1 VTGDRAVGVTAGVS
15 EVVIATKLFR
25 PDPRHQ
31 TVRRERL
38 HDLLR
43 QGTVL
48 PLTLIVAPAGWG
60 KSTLVAEWLARDGIA
75 AGWVSLDGGDDDP
88 KRFWR
93 YLLLAAGQS
102 RRNVGATALR
112 RLEAAGSDVLR
123 DVLPE
128 FINEAASSDSS
139 LVLVLDDY
147 HLVSNR
153 QVHESMTALLDRCP
167 PQLHLVIVTRADPPL
182 PVSRLRVRGQL
193 AEIRAEQ
200 LRFSPGEAKE
210 FFDGRLDTA
219 LPERDVHRLVAR
231 TEGWAAGLQ
240 LAALRLRDRADPSD
254 FIERFTGADWHIVSY
269 LCEEVL
275 DSQAPRVREFLLVT
289 SVLNRMCAPLC
300 DALTRRADGEELIRE
315 IHRANLFLTSLD
327 DQRLWFRYH
336 HLFGDLL
343 RHELR
348 LHDPGQPAELH
359 KRAAEWYAANGDA
372 AEAIGHAIA
381 SGDFSL
387 SGRLIAG
394 HWRQPFNAGQPVTVR
409 MWLDA
414 LPPEVV
420 AADASLSAA
429 RVWTALDMGRLEEAG
444 AALDAAEASGQ
455 SDAHLAVLRAL
466 LEYKSG
472 DVGGAGR
479 RLAEIPPGAPGADDP
494 FVATVH
500 SLVQG
505 ISWMWLGDFGR
516 ARELLTEASRRAEA
530 DSNRLAYI
538 YAQGYRAL
546 AAADRGDLALADTL
560 VADAESMIE
569 RTLSDLHFVAMFPRL
584 AAARLAAR
592 RGEWAAAV
600 RAALAAVEL
609 GRRGAGRVEL
619 AAALLTAAA
628 ATRTCPPPDRNAG
641 GLPAE
646 PGTDGDPHAFL
657 AEARGI
663 LRHCPDPGPVA
674 SGWLADGQ
682 RAESVQGR
690 QDGLI
695 EPLTDRELTIL
706 RLLPAPTPQRELAS
720 ALFVT
725 PNTLRTHLRA
735 IYRKLGAESRDDA
748 VIRAR
753 ERGLI

>member
-1 VTGDRAVGVTAGVS
+1 M
-15 EVVIATKLFR
+15 
-25 PDPRHQ
+25 
-31 TVRRERL
+31 
-38 HDLLR
+38 
-43 QGTVL
+43 L

-60 KSTLVAEWLARDGIA
+60 KSTLVADWLARDRVT
-75 AGWVSLDGGDDDP
+75 AGWVSLDSGDDDP

-93 YLLLAAGQS
+93 YLLLAAGQAAS
-102 RRNVGATALR
+102 AAGPAGLR
-112 RLEAAGSDVLR
+112 RLDMAGSDVLR

-128 FINEAASSDSS
+128 FINEVTASDDP

-147 HLVSNR
+147 HLVSSR
-153 QVHESMTALLDRCP
+153 QVHESVATLLDRCP
-167 PQLHLVIVTRADPPL
+167 PQLHLIVVTRADPSL

-193 AEIRAEQ
+193 GEVRAEQ
-200 LRFSPGEAKE
+200 LRFSLGEARE
-210 FFDGRLDTA
+210 FFDGRLDAA
-219 LPERDVHRLVAR
+219 LPDQDVYRLLTR
-231 TEGWAAGLQ
+231 TEGWPAGLQ
-240 LAALRLRDRADPSD
+240 LAALRLRDRADPSG
-254 FIERFTGADWHIVSY
+254 FIERFTGADWHVVSY

-275 DSQAPRVREFLLVT
+275 DVQTPRIREFLLVT

-300 DALTRRADGEELIRE
+300 DALTRRADGEELISD
-315 IHRANLFLTSLD
+315 IHRANLFLMPLD
-327 DQRLWFRYH
+327 DERRWFRYH

-343 RHELR
+343 QHELR
-348 LHDPGQPAELH
+348 LHDPGQPTVLH
-359 KRAAEWYAANGDA
+359 KRAAEWYEANGDP
-372 AEAIGHAIA
+372 AEAIAHAIA

-387 SGRLIAG
+387 SQRLIAG

-444 AALDAAEASGQ
+444 AALDAAEVSGQ
-455 SDAHLAVLRAL
+455 RDAHLAVLRAL
-466 LEYKSG
+466 LMYKSG
-472 DVGGAGR
+472 DIGGAAR
-479 RLAEIPPGAPGADDP
+479 RLGDIPLGAPGTDDP

-500 SLVQG
+500 RLVQG
-505 ISWMWLGDFGR
+505 ISWLWLGDFGR
-516 ARELLTEASRRAEA
+516 ARELLSEAARRAES
-530 DSNRLAYI
+530 DGNRLAYI
-538 YAQGYRAL
+538 YAHGCRAL
-546 AAADRGDLALADTL
+546 MAVDRGDLALADTL
-560 VADAESMIE
+560 VRDAESVIE

-592 RGEWAAAV
+592 RGEWATAVGAATAAV
-600 RAALAAVEL
+600 DL

-628 ATRTCPPPDRNAG
+628 AGRTCPPQAPARDG
-641 GLPAE
+641 EPLSAE
-646 PGTDGDPHAFL
+646 PSPVGEPRALL

-663 LRHCPDPGPVA
+663 LRHCADPGPVVA
-674 SGWLADGQ
+674 GWLADEQ
-682 RAESVQGR
+682 RAESVQAR

-753 ERGLI
+753 EQGLL

>member
-1 VTGDRAVGVTAGVS
+1 VAAGVS
-15 EVVIATKLFR
+15 EAVIATKLFR

-43 QGTVL
+43 HGNML

-60 KSTLVAEWLARDGIA
+60 KSTLVADWLARDQVA
-75 AGWVSLDGGDDDP
+75 AGWVSLDSGDDDP

-93 YLLLAAGQS
+93 YLLLAAGHAAS
-102 RRNVGATALR
+102 AAGAAGLR
-112 RLEAAGSDVLR
+112 RLDMAGSDVLR

-128 FINEAASSDSS
+128 FINEVAAAGSP

-147 HLVSNR
+147 HLVSSR
-153 QVHESMTALLDRCP
+153 QVHESVSTLLDRCP
-167 PQLHLVIVTRADPPL
+167 PQLHLIIVTRADPPL

-193 AEIRAEQ
+193 AEVRAEQ
-200 LRFSPGEAKE
+200 LRFSMDEARE
-210 FFDGRLDTA
+210 FFDGRLDAA
-219 LPERDVHRLVAR
+219 LPERDVHRLLTR

-240 LAALRLRDRADPSD
+240 LAALRLRDRTDPSG

-275 DSQAPRVREFLLVT
+275 DIQAPRIREFLLVT

-300 DALTRRADGEELIRE
+300 DALTQRADGEELISD
-315 IHRANLFLTSLD
+315 IHRANLFLMPLD
-327 DQRLWFRYH
+327 DERRWFRYH

-343 RHELR
+343 QHELR
-348 LHDPGQPAELH
+348 LHDPGQPDVLH
-359 KRAAEWYAANGDA
+359 KRAAEWYAANGDV

-381 SGDFSL
+381 SSDFSL
-387 SGRLIAG
+387 SRRLIAG

-429 RVWTALDMGRLEEAG
+429 RAWTALDLGRLEEAS
-444 AALDAAEASGQ
+444 AALDAAEVSGRP
-455 SDAHLAVLRAL
+455 DAQLAVLRAL
-466 LEYKSG
+466 LMYKSG

-479 RLAEIPPGAPGADDP
+479 RLADIPPGAPGTDDP
-494 FVATVH
+494 FVATAH
-500 SLVQG
+500 RLVQG
-505 ISWMWLGDFGR
+505 FSWMWLGDFGQ
-516 ARELLTEASRRAEA
+516 ARELLAEAGRRAEA
-530 DSNRLAYI
+530 DGNRLAYI
-538 YAQGYRAL
+538 YAQGCRAL
-546 AAADRGDLALADTL
+546 MAVDRGDLALADSL
-560 VADAESMIE
+560 VLGAETVIE

-592 RGEWAAAV
+592 RGEWSSAVQAAA
-600 RAALAAVEL
+600 AAVEL

-628 ATRTCPPPDRNAG
+628 ASRTCPPPVPSRGRD
-641 GLPAE
+641 GLSVGNGPA
-646 PGTDGDPHAFL
+646 GDPRAFL

-663 LRHCPDPGPVA
+663 LRHCPDPGPVVA
-674 SGWLADGQ
+674 GWLADEQ
-682 RAESVQGR
+682 RAESVQAR

-753 ERGLI
+753 DRGLI

>member
-1 VTGDRAVGVTAGVS
+1 MAAGVS
-15 EVVIATKLFR
+15 EAVIATKLFK

-31 TVRRERL
+31 TVQRERL
-38 HDLLR
+38 NDLLR
-43 QGTVL
+43 QGNML

-60 KSTLVAEWLARDGIA
+60 KSTLVADWLARDRVA
-75 AGWVSLDGGDDDP
+75 AGWVSLDSGDDDP

-93 YLLLAAGQS
+93 YLLLAAGQAAS
-102 RRNVGATALR
+102 AAGPAGLR
-112 RLEAAGSDVLR
+112 RLDMAGSDVLR

-128 FINEAASSDSS
+128 FINEVAASDDP

-147 HLVSNR
+147 HVVSTR
-153 QVHESMTALLDRCP
+153 QVHESVVTLLDRCP
-167 PQLHLVIVTRADPPL
+167 PQLHLIIVTRADPPL
-182 PVSRLRVRGQL
+182 PVSRLRVRGQV
-193 AEIRAEQ
+193 AEVRAEQ
-200 LRFSPGEAKE
+200 LRFSLGEARE
-210 FFDGRLDTA
+210 FFDGRLDAA
-219 LPERDVHRLVAR
+219 LPDRDVHRLLTR
-231 TEGWAAGLQ
+231 TEGWPAGLQ
-240 LAALRLRDRADPSD
+240 LAALRLRDRADPSG

-275 DSQAPRVREFLLVT
+275 DVQTPRIREFLLVT

-300 DALTRRADGEELIRE
+300 DALTRRADGEELISD
-315 IHRANLFLTSLD
+315 IHRANLFLMPLD
-327 DQRLWFRYH
+327 DERRWFRYH

-343 RHELR
+343 QHELR
-348 LHDPGQPAELH
+348 LHDPGQPTVLH
-359 KRAAEWYAANGDA
+359 KRAAEWYAANGDP
-372 AEAIGHAIA
+372 AEAIAHAIA

-387 SGRLIAG
+387 SRRLIAG

-444 AALDAAEASGQ
+444 AALDAAEESGQ
-455 SDAHLAVLRAL
+455 RDAHLAVLRAL
-466 LEYKSG
+466 LMYKSG

-479 RLAEIPPGAPGADDP
+479 RLGDIPLGAPGTDDP

-500 SLVQG
+500 RLVQG
-505 ISWMWLGDFGR
+505 ISWLWLGDFGR
-516 ARELLTEASRRAEA
+516 ARELLAEAARRAESDA
-530 DSNRLAYI
+530 NRLAYI
-538 YAQGYRAL
+538 YAQGCRAL
-546 AAADRGDLALADTL
+546 MAVDRGDLALADTL
-560 VADAESMIE
+560 VLDAESVIE

-592 RGEWAAAV
+592 RGEWANAVQAAAAAV
-600 RAALAAVEL
+600 DL

-628 ATRTCPPPDRNAG
+628 AGRTCPPAAPASDRE
-641 GLPAE
+641 GLSAE
-646 PGTDGDPHAFL
+646 PSPGGEPHALL

-663 LRHCPDPGPVA
+663 LRHCADPGPVVG
-674 SGWLADGQ
+674 GWLADEQ
-682 RAESVQGR
+682 RAESVRAR

-753 ERGLI
+753 ERGLL